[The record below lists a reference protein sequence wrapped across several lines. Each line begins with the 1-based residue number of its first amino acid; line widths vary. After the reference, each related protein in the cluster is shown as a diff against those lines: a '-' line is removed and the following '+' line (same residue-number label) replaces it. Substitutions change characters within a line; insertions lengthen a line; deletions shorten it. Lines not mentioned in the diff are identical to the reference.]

1 MFHFCQTEL
10 VEIKMVKWNEI
21 SAGQN
26 LLPGPYIPP
35 KRNIKA
41 DRFGSSI
48 RFSHPFSALYLN
60 LCSTDP
66 DTRIGIGRIRIR
78 GYGNFLKNPIHGY
91 VLLFFK

>member
-1 MFHFCQTEL
+1 MFHFLSQTEL

-60 LCSTDP
+60 LADS
-66 DTRIGIGRIRIR
+66 
-78 GYGNFLKNPIHGY
+78 
-91 VLLFFK
+91 LFGFTV